1 MRKTLIAGNWKM
13 HGSKKE
19 AHALVEGIK
28 RGIKQDISTDVL
40 ILPPFPY
47 LSEIN
52 SLLGGTTLLLGAQN
66 LYLGGQGAFTGEV
79 SGPMLAEMG
88 CQYVLVGHSERR
100 SLFQEDLSLVA
111 AKFKAAQEAKLIPIL
126 CVGETKKER
135 EEGKTESIIQKQLES
150 VSELVGLSAF
160 QQAVI
165 AYEPVWAI
173 GTGLTA
179 TPDQAEVV
187 HAFIRSL
194 ISKIQ
199 VDLAKTIRIL
209 YGGSMKPENAQALLA
224 MPDIDGGLIG
234 GASLEVE
241 SFLNICKAASEKSR
255 V

>member
-1 MRKTLIAGNWKM
+1 M
-13 HGSKKE
+13 
-19 AHALVEGIK
+19 
-28 RGIKQDISTDVL
+28 
-40 ILPPFPY
+40 
-47 LSEIN
+47 
-52 SLLGGTTLLLGAQN
+52 
-66 LYLGGQGAFTGEV
+66 
-79 SGPMLAEMG
+79 
-88 CQYVLVGHSERR
+88 
-100 SLFQEDLSLVA
+100 
-111 AKFKAAQEAKLIPIL
+111 
-126 CVGETKKER
+126 
-135 EEGKTESIIQKQLES
+135 
-150 VSELVGLSAF
+150 VGLSAF